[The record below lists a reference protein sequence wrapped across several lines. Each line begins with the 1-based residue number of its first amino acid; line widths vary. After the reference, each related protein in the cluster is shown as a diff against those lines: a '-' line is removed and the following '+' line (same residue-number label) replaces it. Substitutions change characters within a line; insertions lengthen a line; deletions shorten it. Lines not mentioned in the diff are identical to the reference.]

1 MFNAARCND
10 ARRYNAP
17 TSPPGGRMPLV
28 RSDPRADSNSIPLPP
43 PSSPL
48 PESTDRKVCPDLLGE
63 KGRGT
68 GSPRFAPVEAKDE
81 EGKECFERGCFAW
94 WCFDLSNFLFFYHHS
109 FKKDSS
115 IFERR
120 SLFTSIHN
128 YSPGIWN
135 NCKVELI
142 KEWKIYNVY
151 LEIKLIKVMFMR

>member
-94 WCFDLSNFLFFYHHS
+94 WCFDLSNFLFFYHS
-109 FKKDSS
+109 FKKIHRFSKGGVYS
-115 IFERR
+115 QV
-120 SLFTSIHN
+120 FTIIVLVF
-128 YSPGIWN
+128 GII
-135 NCKVELI
+135 V
-142 KEWKIYNVY
+142 
-151 LEIKLIKVMFMR
+151 KLN

>member
-28 RSDPRADSNSIPLPP
+28 RSDPRADSNSIPLPL
-43 PSSPL
+43 PL
-48 PESTDRKVCPDLLGE
+48 PLPSRVDRPKSVSGLARWKRTRNWIASIRTGGGE
-63 KGRGT
+63 GRRG
-68 GSPRFAPVEAKDE
+68 
-81 EGKECFERGCFAW
+81 EGMLWTRMLCMMLWFIEFSF
-94 WCFDLSNFLFFYHHS
+94 FLPFVQ
-109 FKKDSS
+109 KDSS